1 MSCRTTIRRCVLVC
15 GGVLGIVT
23 LAQAISPGSVFELDG
38 NVFDTGENGID
49 DWNTLN
55 GDCTVPGGGSGSPG
69 GSGTRTC
76 IASENPPRI
85 FTGGGSKD
93 PLDINSWRWKAAD
106 TVPDKDTITHGF
118 AASYTG
124 GESGNQVLV
133 LGGDRFAVH
142 GDANIGAWFF
152 QQGVGL
158 NPNGT
163 FSGVH

>member
-1 MSCRTTIRRCVLVC
+1 MSCPRSIKRIVLVC

-69 GSGTRTC
+69 GSGARTC
-76 IASENPPRI
+76 IASEDPPRI
-85 FTGGGSKD
+85 FTTGGSKD
-93 PLDINSWRWKAAD
+93 PLDISSWRWKPAD
-106 TVPDKDTITHGF
+106 TVPDKDTITHAF
-118 AASYTG
+118 AASYNNTNTG
-124 GESGNQVLV
+124 GDKVLFA
-133 LGGDRFAVH
+133 GGDRFATN

-152 QQGVGL
+152 QNSVST
-158 NPNGT
+158 NTNGT
-163 FSGVH
+163 F